1 MLMWPVDVACNV
13 ITPPLRAYSCDPY
26 SRKTKTFSQPPAP
39 AMKVLWL
46 VTTMPCVSHQ
56 DHLPLWVQG
65 GVEVSTNDC
74 PPPHDCPP
82 PPPSPEVEF
91 MF

>member
-1 MLMWPVDVACNV
+1 
-13 ITPPLRAYSCDPY
+13 
-26 SRKTKTFSQPPAP
+26 
-39 AMKVLWL
+39 MKVLWL

-91 MF
+91 IFLKVAFVLRVVLSYMRQV